1 MQSFHSNNL
10 QATVHPFL
18 CYFKDRDGKIDTI
31 CFTVISENK
40 EHDNISVHLFQ
51 HKLLSFL
58 TEHFG
63 DKPKRIIYMSDGC
76 AGQYK
81 NCYNF
86 TNLCHHEEDFGIQ
99 AEWHFFATSHGKSA
113 ADGIGGTVKRTAAK
127 ASLQRPFQ
135 DQILTPKQ
143 HFDFVSKE
151 IRGIHFAYATL
162 DEYN

>member
-1 MQSFHSNNL
+1 MQYKCFVDSRILGPAPSSEERL
-10 QATVHPFL
+10 GPPL
-18 CYFKDRDGKIDTI
+18 CWELRDGKNDSI

-51 HKLLSFL
+51 HKLISFRSW

-86 TNLCHHEEDFGIQ
+86 TNLCHHEEDFGIP
-99 AEWHFFATSHGKSA
+99 AEWHFFATSHGKVSCRWYWRNCEK
-113 ADGIGGTVKRTAAK
+113 DCSK
-127 ASLQRPFQ
+127 SLSSMSISRPNL
-135 DQILTPKQ
+135 DTKT
-143 HFDFVSKE
+143 
-151 IRGIHFAYATL
+151 TL
-162 DEYN
+162 